1 MEGTRLERS
10 DFFITNIVKCR
21 PLSNRTPKVEE
32 IETCTSLY
40 LSQQI
45 KVLDP
50 KLILLLGSL
59 AVKKMLGLQSVE
71 EAGPLS

>member
-1 MEGTRLERS
+1 
-10 DFFITNIVKCR
+10 
-21 PLSNRTPKVEE
+21 VEE

-50 KLILLLGSL
+50 KLISLLGSL